1 MKSDQQVQARHLSS
15 PVVVSCPLPGGQSD
29 AAIEAAAAADHELPH
44 GSALEDRSWTRR
56 AVSLVAIIMP
66 LAGLIVAMILMWGE
80 GAVGAGFG
88 WLLATLLG
96 VGYLL
101 STIGICVGYHRLFTH
116 KSFETG
122 PVVKAIL
129 GILGSMAV
137 EGSILHWVATH
148 RRHHQ
153 HSDRPDDP
161 HSPHNHGVTSG
172 VGRTLWS
179 RIRGFGHA
187 HIGWFFTPDSAD
199 LQKYVP
205 DLKADKVTRRVS
217 DLFSLWVAIGL
228 LAPAAIAFAVT
239 GTWMGA
245 LLGFLWGGL
254 VRVFLVHHIT
264 WSINSVCH
272 LWGSRPFDSH
282 DHSRN
287 NVLFGILAFGEG
299 WHNNH
304 HAFPT
309 SARHGLRWWEFD
321 LSYWIIRGLEAF
333 GLARAVRVP
342 SPERIE
348 AKRRR
353 R

>member
-1 MKSDQQVQARHLSS
+1 MS
-15 PVVVSCPLPGGQSD
+15 PLGGLPLECREPAVPD
-29 AAIEAAAAADHELPH
+29 AVLPEGDPMEH
-44 GSALEDRSWTRR
+44 RSFGRR
-56 AVSLVAIIMP
+56 AVSLGAILLP
-66 LAGLIVAMILMWGE
+66 LAGLVAAIILLWGP
-80 GAVGAGFG
+80 GFS
-88 WLLATLLG
+88 WLHLGLLLG
-96 VGYLL
+96 GYLL
-101 STIGICVGYHRLFTH
+101 TNLGIGVGYHRLFTH
-116 KSFETG
+116 KSFQCG
-122 PVVKAIL
+122 PVVKTVF
-129 GILGSMAV
+129 GVLGSMAV

-161 HSPHNHGVTSG
+161 HSPHNHGVSAG
-172 VGRTLWS
+172 GGRSIWA
-179 RIRGFGHA
+179 RIRGFLHA
-187 HIGWFFTPDSAD
+187 HMGWFFQPDAAG
-199 LQKYVP
+199 LEKYVP
-205 DLKADKVTRRVS
+205 DLAADPVTRRVS
-217 DLFSLWVAIGL
+217 KLFVVWVVLGFVIPAGIALAI
-228 LAPAAIAFAVT
+228 T

-245 LLGFLWGGL
+245 LLGLIWGGL

-287 NVLFGILAFGEG
+287 NAILGVLAFGEG

-321 LSYWIIRGLEAF
+321 MNYMVIRGLELV

-342 SPERIE
+342 SGERI
-348 AKRRR
+348 AMKRRGR
-353 R
+353 AQQGA

>member
-1 MKSDQQVQARHLSS
+1 MRNQPRDGCGSYVENVARASEASPAGKGDLPAGAPLEERSISRRIASIAAITLPLLGLVAAIVLLWGPGVGWIHLS
-15 PVVVSCPLPGGQSD
+15 
-29 AAIEAAAAADHELPH
+29 
-44 GSALEDRSWTRR
+44 
-56 AVSLVAIIMP
+56 
-66 LAGLIVAMILMWGE
+66 
-80 GAVGAGFG
+80 
-88 WLLATLLG
+88 LLG
-96 VGYLL
+96 GGYLL
-101 STIGICVGYHRLFTH
+101 TTVGICVGYHRYFTH

-122 PVVKAIL
+122 PAVKAVL
-129 GILGSMAV
+129 GVLGSMSV
-137 EGSILHWVATH
+137 EGSIVQWVATH

-161 HSPHNHGVTSG
+161 HSPHNHGATNAEGGERRSV
-172 VGRTLWS
+172 WS
-179 RIRGFGHA
+179 RFRGFLHA
-187 HIGWFFTPDSAD
+187 HIGWFFTPDAAE
-199 LQKYVP
+199 LHRYVP
-205 DLKADKVTRRVS
+205 DLAADRLTMRIS
-217 DLFSLWVAIGL
+217 NLFPLWVALGFVV
-228 LAPAAIAFAVT
+228 PAAIAGMVT

-245 LLGFLWGGL
+245 LLGLIWGGL

-287 NVLFGILAFGEG
+287 NVVFGILAFGEG

-309 SARHGLRWWEFD
+309 SARHGLRWWELD
-321 LSYWIIRGLEAF
+321 LSYWIIRALEAL

-353 R
+353 GTGTSH